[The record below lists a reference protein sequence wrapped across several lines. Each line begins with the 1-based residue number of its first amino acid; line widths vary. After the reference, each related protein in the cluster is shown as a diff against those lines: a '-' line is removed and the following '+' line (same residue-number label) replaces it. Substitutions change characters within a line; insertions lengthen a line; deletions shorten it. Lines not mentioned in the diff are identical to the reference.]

1 MARVRKKHAC
11 RFFKT
16 HIALL
21 SDYYLYMK
29 KLIISEKPSVAADI
43 AKVLGKAKKVDD
55 YYENEQYV
63 IASALGHLVELNM
76 PADIDKK
83 YARWTLSNLPIIPD
97 KFKVKPIEKTKAK
110 LTGLKKLLARKD
122 IDGVINACDAGRE
135 GELIFTYIYEIT
147 KCKLPRQRL
156 WVSSM
161 TASSIL
167 EAFNN
172 LKSQEEM
179 ESLQDAARC
188 RSESDWLVGINGT
201 RAVTS
206 RMYGSRGKNLASVGR
221 VQTPTLAMIV
231 EREHEIQN
239 FKPQRFWKITAN
251 FKIENGEY
259 EGVYQRPDFKQSNKN
274 VNDKADRIW
283 THDDAVKVLNEVRK
297 IKTAE
302 VRDKKTQAKQIA
314 PRLYDLT
321 TLQREANNKFSFPA
335 NKTLSIA
342 QSLYEK
348 HKLITYPRTDSRALP
363 DDYRGVAT
371 HTLQSLSEQYATF
384 AQKAID
390 EGYVKKAGKRIFDSK
405 QVSDHFAIIPT
416 DAAMKK
422 LSEDEAKIYDMIV
435 RRFIASFYP
444 EAIFD
449 VTTRLSVVGSSVF
462 KTEGK
467 VLRIAGWLDVYN
479 KTTND
484 KEKMLP
490 QLAHEHECAEMLEA
504 TLKEEATKPPAR
516 YNEATLLSAMEGAGK
531 LLDDEELADAMKD
544 KGLGTPATRAQ
555 IIENLIAHK
564 LLERER
570 RDLVPTAR
578 AESLIGFLNALQ
590 IEALTSPSMTGEWE
604 QKLRLIE
611 RKQMSRKDFM
621 KGISEMTTQIVE
633 KARNFEEEEAESH
646 EVDIKN
652 PIDGTNLIE
661 TFRAYKSKDGKF
673 IIYKTIGNRRITE
686 AEVCELVTNGKV
698 GPLDGFKSKLGRPYS
713 ATLKLDE
720 NFAVK
725 FQFGDGETPERKPE
739 NLENAPVIGRC
750 PKSAMGLCDCKTGE
764 LVETE
769 NAYVCRCAKGEE
781 KKCSF
786 RLGKTMLSHKITR
799 AEIESLTNTG
809 KTPIIEDFV
818 SKRTKKKFAASLVL
832 DKRGG
837 ISFEFAKRTSGN
849 TEKKADKK
857 A

>member
-1 MARVRKKHAC
+1 
-11 RFFKT
+11 
-16 HIALL
+16 
-21 SDYYLYMK
+21 MK

-43 AKVLGKAKKVDD
+43 AKVLGKAKKCDD
-55 YYENEQYV
+55 YYENDEFV

-83 YARWTLSNLPIIPD
+83 YARWSLANLPIIPD

-110 LTGLKKLLARKD
+110 LAGLKKLLARKD

-161 TASSIL
+161 TPASIL

-274 VNDKADRIW
+274 ANDKADRIW
-283 THDDAVKVLNEVRK
+283 IHAEAEKILNDVRAIKEAKVS
-297 IKTAE
+297 
-302 VRDKKTQAKQIA
+302 DKKTQSKQTA

-321 TLQREANNKFSFPA
+321 TLQREANAKHSFSA
-335 NKTLSIA
+335 NRTLSIA

-363 DDYRGVAT
+363 DDYRNVVI
-371 HTLQSLSEQYATF
+371 HTMQTLTEPYASF
-384 AQKAID
+384 AKKAID
-390 EGYVKKAGKRIFDSK
+390 DGYVKKAGKRIFDSK

-416 DAAMKK
+416 DASPKK
-422 LSEDEAKIYDMIV
+422 LTDDEARIYDMIA
-435 RRFIASFYP
+435 RRFVAAFYP
-444 EAIFD
+444 EAVFD
-449 VTTRLSVVGSSVF
+449 VTTRISAVGSNIF

-467 VLRIAGWLDVYN
+467 VLNSAGWLDVYN
-479 KTTND
+479 KGSSD
-484 KEKMLP
+484 KENLP
-490 QLAHEHECAEMLEA
+490 KLVDDETATLIEA
-504 TLKEEATKPPAR
+504 KLKEESTKPPAR

-531 LLDDEELADAMKD
+531 LLDDEDLADAMKD

-564 LLERER
+564 LVERDR

-578 AESLIGFLNALQ
+578 AESLIRFLDALS

-611 RKQMSRKDFM
+611 RKQMSRKEFM

-633 KARNFEEEEAESH
+633 KARNFAEEDVESH
-646 EVDIKN
+646 EVDIPN
-652 PIDGTNLIE
+652 PIDGSNLIE

-673 IIYKTIGNRRITE
+673 IIYKTIGNRKISE
-686 AEVCELVTNGKV
+686 EEVRELVKNGKV
-698 GPLDGFKSKLGRPYS
+698 GPLDGFKSKMGRPYS

-720 NFAVK
+720 NYAVK
-725 FQFGDGETPERKPE
+725 FQFGDNPDGVERKPE
-739 NLENAPVIGRC
+739 NLNDAPVIGRC
-750 PKSAMGLCDCKTGE
+750 PKSAMGLCSCKTGE

-769 NAYVCRCAKGEE
+769 TAYVCRCLENEDKN
-781 KKCSF
+781 CSF
-786 RLGKTMLSHKITR
+786 RLGKTMLSHKITK

-809 KTPIIEDFV
+809 KTPVIDDFV
-818 SKRTKKKFAASLVL
+818 SKRTKKKFSASLIL
-832 DKRGG
+832 DSRGS
-837 ISFEFAKRTSGN
+837 ISFEFAKRTAP
-849 TEKKADKK
+849 KK
-857 A
+857 